1 MNIELHGLDAR
12 QIQYAN
18 TFWNCEELDE
28 AEEFIQ
34 SLPTD
39 DEQRDAQLVLDLMI
53 LAIIDQRVEVDES
66 VDARAVLKQ
75 IAKIG

>member
-1 MNIELHGLDAR
+1 MNIELHGLNAR

-28 AEEFIQ
+28 AEEFIG

-39 DEQRDAQLVLDLMI
+39 EEQRDAQLVLDLMI

-66 VDARAVLKQ
+66 VDAKAVLKH